1 MSGHYSHKGLYNSYD
16 KNHKERDALD
26 YYATPPAEVTNIL
39 NHLSLDFN
47 NCSILEPCVGGGHMV
62 QGINE
67 YIKHMKGVTLLGSD
81 IKDRGFK
88 DSNWNIQYGLDFFTD
103 DYPINEVDYVIMNPP
118 YGVIEPFM
126 LRALDI
132 AKHGCL
138 MLARLQVLEGDK
150 RFEKV
155 WKDYLPSQVWVYI
168 DRIQCYKNGD
178 FSIKGSS
185 AQAYCWVY
193 WDKDYKKISP
203 ELHWIRRAK

>member
-1 MSGHYSHKGLYNSYD
+1 M
-16 KNHKERDALD
+16 D

-39 NHLSLDFN
+39 NHFALDFSN
-47 NCSILEPCVGGGHMV
+47 RSILEPCVGGGHMV

-67 YIKHMKGVTLLGSD
+67 YIKDMQNVTLLGSD
-81 IKDRGFK
+81 IQDRGFN
-88 DSNWNIQYGLDFFTD
+88 DDRWNIQYGLDFFD
-103 DYPINEVDYVIMNPP
+103 DNYPIDSADYVIMNPP

-132 AKHGCL
+132 AKDGCL
-138 MLARLQVLEGDK
+138 MLGRLQVLEGDK
-150 RFEKV
+150 RFEKI
-155 WKDYLPSQVWVYI
+155 WKDYPPTQVWVYI

-193 WDKDYKKISP
+193 WDKKNSNQHP
-203 ELHWIRRAK
+203 ELHWLRRVK